1 MTFKSLNI
9 IDPICRALEQEGYTT
24 PTPIQIQSIPAALDG
39 KDILGA
45 AQTGT
50 GKTAAFAIPV
60 LQKLQARPKTN
71 IYGGVQA
78 LILAPTRELA
88 VQIGESFKVYG
99 KFASQKYAVIY
110 GGVSQKNQEQV
121 LRGKIDI
128 IIATP
133 GRLLDLVNQKI
144 VKLHAV
150 HMLVL
155 DEADKMLSMGFI
167 DDVRKIIGKLPPKR
181 QTLFF
186 SATMPKEIQKLAD
199 EILKDPIRIEVARV
213 SSTNENIAQELYQVD
228 RGNKNQLLMHLLKDE
243 SFSRV
248 LVFSRT
254 KHTANKVVKELN
266 RNSIQSDAI
275 HGNKTQS
282 ARQKAL
288 DSFKAGKLRVLVATD
303 IASRGIDVDEITHVI
318 NYELPNEP
326 EAYVHR
332 IGRTGRAGAL
342 GKAISFCDK
351 EERHYLKSI
360 ERLAKRT
367 IQVNADHPFPFGSP
381 VPKAEPGSND
391 RPPRDP
397 RDKRGGGGGD
407 RRPRRSN
414 ASTSNGGGA
423 SSGGGNEG
431 GNRNGG
437 DRNKSRPSNKP
448 KGKQK
453 DLAFSFKKKGNR
465 SK

>member
-9 IDPICRALEQEGYTT
+9 IDPICKALEQEGYTT
-24 PTPIQIQSIPAALDG
+24 PTPIQIQSIPPALEG
-39 KDILGA
+39 KDILGS

-60 LQKLQARPKTN
+60 LQKLHSKPKTN

-78 LILAPTRELA
+78 LVLAPTRELA

-110 GGVSQKNQEQV
+110 GGVSQRNQEAV

-128 IIATP
+128 IVATP

-181 QTLFF
+181 QTLFY
-186 SATMPKEIQKLAD
+186 SATIPKEIQRLAD
-199 EILKDPIRIEVARV
+199 EILKDPVRIEVARV

-228 RGNKNQLLMHLLKDE
+228 RGNKNQLLIHLLKDE
-243 SFSRV
+243 AFSRV

-288 DSFKAGKLRVLVATD
+288 DSFKNGRLRVLVATD

-332 IGRTGRAGAL
+332 IGRTGRAGAI

-360 ERLAKRT
+360 ERLAKKT

-381 VPKAEPGSND
+381 VPKAEPGAND

-397 RDKRGGGGGD
+397 RDRRGGGD
-407 RRPRRSN
+407 RRPRKSN
-414 ASTSNGGGA
+414 ASTSNGN
-423 SSGGGNEG
+423 SSNNGKEG

-437 DRNKSRPSNKP
+437 DKNKSRSSSGNP

>member
-9 IDPICRALEQEGYTT
+9 IDPICKALEQEGYTT
-24 PTPIQIQSIPAALDG
+24 PTPIQIQSIPAALEG
-39 KDILGA
+39 KDILGS

-60 LQKLQARPKTN
+60 LQKLQSRPKTN

-110 GGVSQKNQEQV
+110 GGVSQRNQEAV

-144 VKLHAV
+144 VKLHSV

-181 QTLFF
+181 QTLFY

-199 EILKDPIRIEVARV
+199 EILKDPVRIEVARV
-213 SSTNENIAQELYQVD
+213 SSTNENIEQELYQVD
-228 RGNKNQLLMHLLKDE
+228 RGNKNQLLMHLLKDDT
-243 SFSRV
+243 FSRV

-266 RNSIQSDAI
+266 RNSILSDAI

-288 DSFKAGKLRVLVATD
+288 DSFKSGRLRVLVATD

-342 GKAISFCDK
+342 GKAISFCDRDEK
-351 EERHYLKSI
+351 HYLKSI

-367 IQVNADHPFPFGSP
+367 IQVNNDHPFPFGSP
-381 VPKAEPGSND
+381 VPKAEPGSNE

-397 RDKRGGGGGD
+397 RDRRGGGD
-407 RRPRRSN
+407 RRPRKSN
-414 ASTSNGGGA
+414 ASTSI
-423 SSGGGNEG
+423 GGNSAG
-431 GNRNGG
+431 GSDSGNRNGG
-437 DRNKSRPSNKP
+437 DRNKSRPSSKP
-448 KGKQK
+448 KVKQK

>member
-9 IDPICRALEQEGYTT
+9 IDPICKALEQEGYTT
-24 PTPIQIQSIPAALDG
+24 PTPIQIQSIPPALEG
-39 KDILGA
+39 KDILGS

-60 LQKLQARPKTN
+60 LQKLQSKQKTN

-110 GGVSQKNQEQV
+110 GGVSQRNQEAV

-128 IIATP
+128 IVATP
-133 GRLLDLVNQKI
+133 GRLLDLVNQRI

-167 DDVRKIIGKLPPKR
+167 DDVRKIIGKLSPKR
-181 QTLFF
+181 QTLFY
-186 SATMPKEIQKLAD
+186 SATMPKEIQRLAD
-199 EILKDPIRIEVARV
+199 EILKDPVRIEVARV
-213 SSTNENIAQELYQVD
+213 SSTNENIEQELYQVD
-228 RGNKNQLLMHLLKDE
+228 RGNKNQLLIHLLKDE
-243 SFSRV
+243 AFSRV

-288 DSFKAGKLRVLVATD
+288 DSFKNGRLRVLVATD

-332 IGRTGRAGAL
+332 IGRTGRAGAI

-360 ERLAKRT
+360 ERLAKKT

-381 VPKAEPGSND
+381 VPKAEPGAND

-397 RDKRGGGGGD
+397 RDKRRGGGD
-407 RRPRRSN
+407 RRQRKSN
-414 ASTSNGGGA
+414 ASTSNGN
-423 SSGGGNEG
+423 SSHGGNDG
-431 GNRNGG
+431 GNRNAG
-437 DRNKSRPSNKP
+437 DKNKSRSSSGSP

>member
-9 IDPICRALEQEGYTT
+9 IDPICKALEQEGYTT
-24 PTPIQIQSIPAALDG
+24 PTPIQVQSIPAALEG
-39 KDILGA
+39 KDILGS

-60 LQKLQARPKTN
+60 LQKLQSRPKTN
-71 IYGGVQA
+71 IYGGIQA
-78 LILAPTRELA
+78 LVLAPTRELA

-110 GGVSQKNQEQV
+110 GGVSQRNQEAV

-128 IIATP
+128 VVATP

-150 HMLVL
+150 NMLVL

-228 RGNKNQLLMHLLKDE
+228 RGNKNQLLIHLLKDE

-303 IASRGIDVDEITHVI
+303 IASRGIDVDAITHVI

-342 GKAISFCDK
+342 GKAISFCDRDEK
-351 EERHYLKSI
+351 HYLKSI

-381 VPKAEPGSND
+381 VPKAEPGAND

-397 RDKRGGGGGD
+397 RDKRGGNGGGD
-407 RRPRRSN
+407 RRPRKSN
-414 ASTSNGGGA
+414 ASTSNGGS
-423 SSGGGNEG
+423 SSGSNEG